1 MLRDNKI
8 SVRCKVL
15 MYVNGTVCHK
25 SVLFLN
31 KICFWAHILHSSSNT
46 IIIEK
51 IHFKVSCFQ
60 QPIVHHKRN
69 C

>member
-1 MLRDNKI
+1 MLIDNKI

-25 SVLFLN
+25 SVLLLN
-31 KICFWAHILHSSSNT
+31 RICFWAHILHSTSNA

-51 IHFKVSCFQ
+51 CNFKVAFSSQ
-60 QPIVHHKRN
+60 
-69 C
+69 